1 MAAIDAGDGLGA
13 ALHTPQWARANLK
26 DACFLLLH
34 HRDDFVRGEW
44 PEALKLRV
52 AAQARQVESC
62 LRQFA
67 IEYFSSAD
75 STQLRRAS
83 FVLLEVPLA
92 AIRPHL
98 RRTERPPTIVDEL
111 ISTTYAAIVYA

>member
-1 MAAIDAGDGLGA
+1 MVVL
-13 ALHTPQWARANLK
+13 
-26 DACFLLLH
+26 
-34 HRDDFVRGEW
+34 
-44 PEALKLRV
+44 LKLRV

-62 LRQFA
+62 LKQFS
-67 IEYFSSAD
+67 IEYFSGTN

-98 RRTERPPTIVDEL
+98 RRAERPPAIVDEL
-111 ISTTYAAIVYA
+111 IRTTYAAIIDA